1 MHHNTRKEREQR
13 QQISAGQRSIFFLA
27 SECVYVRVCVRVK
40 WSSHRLCASL
50 CESSLSVLNGVRR
63 SMGSYW
69 IERCYLT
76 ASLFPSQRGYVRHL
90 VTNCLS
96 LPLIHKREHRVSQTT
111 TAKQNKNRNV
121 AFQTAEKPTAFHLGL
136 RLKIRF
142 ASLTLGPS

>member
-1 MHHNTRKEREQR
+1 M
-13 QQISAGQRSIFFLA
+13 
-27 SECVYVRVCVRVK
+27 CVCTCVCVCVK
-40 WSSHRLCASL
+40 RPSHRLCL
-50 CESSLSVLNGVRR
+50 CVCALAQVSLSVLNGFRR
-63 SMGSYW
+63 SKGSYW

-76 ASLFPSQRGYVRHL
+76 ASLFPSPRGYVRHL

-111 TAKQNKNRNV
+111 TTKQNKNINV

-142 ASLTLGPS
+142 ASLTPGPILKVRSVSYPRNLLMLFTFSL